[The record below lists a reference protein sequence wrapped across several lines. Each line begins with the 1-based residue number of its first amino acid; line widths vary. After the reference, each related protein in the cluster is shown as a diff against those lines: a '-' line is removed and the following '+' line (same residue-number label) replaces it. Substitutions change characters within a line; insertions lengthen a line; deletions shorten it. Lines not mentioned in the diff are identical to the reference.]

1 MRELRVA
8 CGNIEVK
15 NFVLLAFAAAFN
27 IIII

>member
-15 NFVLLAFAAAFN
+15 NFVFLAFVSAFN